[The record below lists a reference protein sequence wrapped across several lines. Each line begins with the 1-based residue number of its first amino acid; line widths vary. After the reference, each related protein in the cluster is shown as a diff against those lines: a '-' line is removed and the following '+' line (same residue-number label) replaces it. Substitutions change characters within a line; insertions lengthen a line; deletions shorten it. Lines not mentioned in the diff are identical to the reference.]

1 MAEPVAPTFQK
12 ALRRKASKYNAL
24 FAAAQA
30 LCALDADRFAAH
42 LRDVVAPIVEALA
55 TFREGDQAAI
65 DTLTEVLIR
74 NSIDLMSRGLLASET
89 PSPDIHALYAETL
102 PNLAPFLGD
111 DPGRLITALT
121 TALPLLARQDEALP
135 RHWLQ
140 SLVHHCEPCQSTD
153 ELLDLGKVLAWTQ
166 GMAHFRDSAL
176 AVYKTL
182 SKDIQNTLP
191 PYQELSQ
198 RWPNLGEFTLLG
210 TAGAF
215 LGFGGHF
222 AAPPVLE
229 LFQGNLFA
237 FDGNHY
243 FSIHADRFG
252 ATTMRFAEED
262 LPAGPPKEQV
272 HLPPTILAHLPKDFP
287 GQISSAC
294 FVFQHQVL
302 ALTLPFSFKVYLFYL
317 PREMRP

>member
-1 MAEPVAPTFQK
+1 MAEPVAPTFQR
-12 ALRRKASKYNAL
+12 ALKRHAPKYNAL
-24 FAAAQA
+24 FAASQE

-55 TFREGDQAAI
+55 TLSESDHTAI
-65 DTLTEVLIR
+65 DTLTEVLFR
-74 NSIDLMSRGLLASET
+74 NSIDLIGRGLLASEN
-89 PSPDIHALYAETL
+89 PSPDVHALYAEAL
-102 PNLAPFLGD
+102 PNLAPFLRD
-111 DPGRLITALT
+111 DPSRLINALT
-121 TALPLLARQDEALP
+121 TALALLARQDEALP
-135 RHWLQ
+135 RQWLQ
-140 SLVHHCEPCQSTD
+140 RLVHHCEPCQSTD
-153 ELLDLGKVLAWTQ
+153 ELLELGKVLAWTQ

-182 SKDIQNTLP
+182 SKAIQNTLP
-191 PYQELSQ
+191 PPQDLSQ
-198 RWPNLGEFTLLG
+198 RWPDLGEFTLLG

-222 AAPPVLE
+222 AAPPVLDLLKE
-229 LFQGNLFA
+229 NLFA

-252 ATTMRFAEED
+252 ATTMRFPEED
-262 LPAGPPKEQV
+262 LPAGPPKEQA
-272 HLPPTILAHLPKDFP
+272 HLSPTLLAHLPKDFP
-287 GQISSAC
+287 GQISSAF

-302 ALTLPFSFKVYLFYL
+302 ALTVSFSFKVYLFYL